1 MIMLHSF
8 PHSQHSQ
15 YLQETIL
22 LICIYITTDMNVN
35 APFLPSFPPFPI
47 PPGDNII
54 NMYLYF
60 YGYE

>member
-1 MIMLHSF
+1 MPNSFSPSLHSL
-8 PHSQHSQ
+8 

-22 LICIYITTDMNVN
+22 LICIYITKDMNDN

-60 YGYE
+60 